1 MNQTEINSIFVAQF
15 DISDTLM
22 QYLLVPNP
30 PKLLVAVC
38 VGAAP
43 NDGVLN
49 ENDGADD
56 AVPKPPK
63 PLNDA
68 PNPPNPADANYHN
81 K

>member
-1 MNQTEINSIFVAQF
+1 MALSFQTYNFLLNQTEINSIFVAQF

-30 PKLLVAVC
+30 PK
-38 VGAAP
+38 
-43 NDGVLN
+43 
-49 ENDGADD
+49 
-56 AVPKPPK
+56 

-81 K
+81 R